1 MTSKR
6 LIKKYPNRRLYDT
19 VVSKYVT
26 LSQVRDLVMSGTE
39 FQVVEA
45 GSDEDITRQV
55 LLQII
60 TDQENGDSP
69 LFSAKLLSQFIR
81 LYQGV
86 VPGVFRD
93 YMEQSLNVFLE
104 QQERYQQQVKSLLGG
119 DDDPLRAFTDLTRR
133 NLETWRQVQ
142 EDFLRLSGVG
152 QHEDPGAG
160 GKGGDR
166 D

>member
-1 MTSKR
+1 MAAQR

-19 VVSKYVT
+19 RVSRYVT
-26 LSQVRDLVMSGTE
+26 LSQVRELVVAGE
-39 FQVVEA
+39 DFRVVDAASE
-45 GSDEDITRQV
+45 EDITRQV

-86 VPGVFRD
+86 VPSVFRE
-93 YMEQSLNVFLE
+93 YMEHSHNVFLE
-104 QQERYQQQVKSLLGG
+104 QQDLYQRQVKTMLGG
-119 DDDPLRAFTDLTRR
+119 DDPMTAFNDLTRR

-142 EDFLRLSGVG
+142 ESFLELSG
-152 QHEDPGAG
+152 AG
-160 GKGGDR
+160 RGSPKDGPR
-166 D
+166 EE